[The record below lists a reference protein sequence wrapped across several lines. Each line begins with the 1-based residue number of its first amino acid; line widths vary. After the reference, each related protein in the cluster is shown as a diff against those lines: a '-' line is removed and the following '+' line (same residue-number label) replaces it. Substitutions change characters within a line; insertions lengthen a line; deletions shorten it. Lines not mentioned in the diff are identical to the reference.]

1 MILKVGG
8 LEISFGENINVNSN
22 VGSDRKTLFP
32 RSHKIRNQRD
42 MDQQTEEREEAKK
55 EWLLA

>member
-8 LEISFGENINVNSN
+8 LEISFGENIKL
-22 VGSDRKTLFP
+22 GSDWKTLFS

-42 MDQQTEEREEAKK
+42 MDQQTEEREATKK
-55 EWLLA
+55 E

>member
-8 LEISFGENINVNSN
+8 LEISFGENIN

-42 MDQQTEEREEAKK
+42 MDQQTEEREDANEKF
-55 EWLLA
+55 LLA

>member
-8 LEISFGENINVNSN
+8 LEISFGENIK
-22 VGSDRKTLFP
+22 VGSDRKTLFS

-42 MDQQTEEREEAKK
+42 MDQQTEEREATKK